1 MVAFLLTIGKRNRI
15 QIIIFQ
21 LSIVFF
27 SACVS
32 TKSVT
37 YFQGG
42 KSIDTA
48 RYTTLSPVAAL
59 ASTIQT
65 GDILAIIVSSTSEE
79 TNTLFNF
86 PNTNTVNTTIFP
98 GSNSQG
104 QQPLGYMVDGQGNVS
119 LPLVGRVKVLG
130 LSIKEANTLIA
141 DKLNQYLKDPTVTIR
156 QLNHKVTVLG
166 EVNRP
171 GVFNL
176 LDNQTTL
183 LELVGMAGDLTV
195 FGRRDNIVLIRTTNN
210 KREMIRLDFTSR
222 DLLTSPYFFVQNNDV
237 LYVEPRNGKLTS
249 ADRTVQLL
257 PIFLGVTS
265 TLLVLVNILI
275 R

>member
-1 MVAFLLTIGKRNRI
+1 MT
-15 QIIIFQ
+15 
-21 LSIVFF
+21 LSLKTSNETALKIIVFLSF
-27 SACVS
+27 VVSFTSCVS

-37 YFQGG
+37 YLQGN
-42 KSIDTA
+42 KATDTA
-48 RYTTLSPVAAL
+48 RYTSLVPVEPPV
-59 ASTIQT
+59 STIQT

-79 TNTLFNF
+79 TNTLFNL

-98 GSNSQG
+98 GSNTQG
-104 QQPLGYMVDGQGNVS
+104 QQPLGYMVDATGNVS
-119 LPLVGRVKVLG
+119 MPLIGKVKLVGLTSR
-130 LSIKEANTLIA
+130 EANALLA
-141 DKLNQYLKDPTVTIR
+141 QKLNQYLKDPTVTIR

-183 LELVGMAGDLTV
+183 LELIGVAGDLTV
-195 FGRRDNIVLIRTTNN
+195 FGRRDNVVLIRTTDK

-222 DLLTSPYFFVQNNDV
+222 ELLTSPYFYVQNNDV

-249 ADRTVQLL
+249 TDRTVQLL
-257 PIFLGVTS
+257 PIFLGITS
-265 TLLVLVNILI
+265 TIVGLVYIIL